1 MGAPEIPFNPDTA
14 RKVKETFN
22 KAAGKLKDQV
32 GGRNGAADTILK
44 DFKGPYATVY
54 TTNKDTVSG
63 DSNELAG
70 AMEQVAYIMDR
81 AIEAYEEAKADAE
94 KSDWEN
100 FKEDVKEFFGA
111 GEQEE
116 VPPAPAL
123 PSASTPSTSSKE
135 TPTGQA
141 GQESVVSGVP
151 SNMREGTQ
159 TLKGFD
165 GELTTFPGDMKSAL
179 EAYASECT
187 WAPITVGNIPDQLD
201 KWLKDN
207 SKEQEWLNK
216 IADEFERISGN
227 AQQVSTVPTSA
238 MEAAVGNANSHLRA
252 DLKVDTPTIQ
262 GSEAAAGYIGDPV
275 NAATGNFIEPETD
288 LAFTG
293 ASSAL
298 SITRMY
304 NALNRTSGVFGLGWS
319 SSLDMRLILTDE
331 NATWIKE
338 DGQHLIFPRRGDGW
352 ERADAHALWLTKEA
366 PESLPATFSNA
377 VEYLLVVRDNQG
389 SWWAFDTAGY
399 WVGHGESTGNII
411 MVERGEH
418 QEVTRIQHARGRFI
432 DIEYADSKVA
442 YVQSNDGTR
451 VEYIYDEVG
460 KLTGARTAADTR
472 HYDYNEQDLISAVTA
487 ADGTVEVE
495 NFYDALGRVRSQRYP
510 HGVVRKYSYLSGG
523 VTLVTNEDG
532 SHANSW
538 ISDAK
543 GRLVGMIDAN
553 QNRQSMAY
561 DTFSNRVSVTERDGS
576 MTVRAYNKRGLL
588 TREVTPEGAD
598 ATYEWDAHDRPKTL
612 ITTSG
617 AVISYEYADETGA
630 ERNPSTLVDALG
642 GHTQMNW
649 ENGLL
654 TSMVGPTGV
663 SVTCAYDAY
672 GEMTAITNALGETTR
687 FERDGTG
694 RIQRIITP
702 LGLTTTFTYD
712 AAGLLVARQE
722 ADGALWRFGYS
733 TGGRLHTVTDP
744 TGAVTAYEY
753 NTAGEI
759 ARVIDPL
766 GRTTTH
772 DFDAMGNLASITDP
786 AGSTW
791 SLVYDQLMQNTALI
805 DPLGHRWSRE
815 YDINGE
821 LASVTDPTGVRTTAK
836 TERRSGIHQ
845 ITDAFGTHTT
855 TFDAYGRPTKATGAD
870 GSEEVYT
877 HDAAGNIVE
886 ILDAEGHLTT
896 ITRDARGEIT
906 AITTPEGRTTT
917 FTYDEC
923 GRPLT
928 MTEPTGVV
936 TTLEY
941 DADSRVITRSTTAGV
956 REEITYDK
964 ASRIISQR
972 TNTGTA
978 RYGYDV
984 CGRLTFATDLQF
996 GTRRFAYDQ
1005 AGQLTCATN
1014 GLGGKTRYTYTPNGQ
1029 VATITAPNGAVTS
1042 YEYDAAGQ
1050 LVTTVDPLGRRTTGT
1065 YDAAGRLLSTTN
1077 PDGDELAYTYD
1088 AGGLLATTRFNQRL
1102 VSRVERD
1109 VRARTTCVL
1118 DYTQPGTSLTNENTG
1133 TPVVH
1138 TLATDRLGQ
1147 LIERTTTGSDST
1159 DQQVRIT
1166 YTPDGARSHMVVNGQ
1181 TTDYTY
1187 DEGTGLLTTLMR
1199 TRSADN
1205 AVGEKGQ
1212 SQSVPSVLE
1221 SLTYHYDTDARLTSI
1236 TDNTGTVLRAFNT
1249 VPTVVEASTT
1259 GAQEAD
1265 ASYVTDG
1272 GWATIEHRHV
1282 DGQQQSVTTYYNAQG
1297 LVIGV
1302 DDTADGLRL
1311 LTYDDAHQLT
1321 AVMTD
1326 HGTHR
1331 FTYDTAGFLIGEET
1345 TTGVVREYTYD
1356 AAGQLVR
1363 LEDSQV
1369 GVSQY
1374 VYDGLGRRVQ
1384 HTDHTGAVSTYA
1396 YSPVG
1401 LLAEITG
1408 EDRDAV
1414 YLWND
1419 ALGQVAAVATSTA
1432 DTGSTGADSA
1442 DDSHSTMMCTLTW
1455 DPVAFTPTV
1464 LGVNNTPVSLST
1476 SASVDVLGGRGVDPF
1491 DLSPVVA
1498 GFTTGSGVGSD
1509 VSSDTQGLFATASI
1523 PGVPGL
1529 GLTRAGSVQ
1538 VAGLEILGARAYDA
1552 TTRGFMT
1559 PDPLVSPVGA
1569 GWGANVYSFAGNDPV
1584 SQVDPWGLSPM
1595 TATQFREYRQDTSAR
1610 AIERMGKGLADFAD
1624 RNAGWI
1630 ALGVAAVGV
1639 AALAVSGP
1647 IGWGILTGM
1656 ALSGG
1661 IELGSQ
1667 LLSGE
1672 PLDWKKIAKSASIG
1686 GIAGGL
1692 GAGVAGL
1699 ATKVGSKIFTSIAS
1713 KYSTQAGAVNQ
1724 QMSQVFRNVATNPA
1738 TKNAV
1743 PKIVTGLKR
1752 TQQSLMGNAQ
1762 RYSSFASKVGSAG
1775 AREGVAAYVEAGTDT
1790 TLTYMTDGHH
1800 VTGRGLVA
1808 AWGVPAVSNAV
1819 LPKPVSKGFDGAF
1832 QKLGWQAAEGV
1843 SAKVRSGVSDAVG
1856 NFTNGAVSYS
1866 GAPMTYSPQYESF
1879 QGKDYEGP
1887 GWNPRK
1893 AFESG
1898 LKETVK
1904 GGASSSQP
1912 VESLKAVS
1920 FEAKPVSS
1928 GLDYAGM
1935 ARDSAMLSTGA
1946 SGVEVSVA
1954 SIYQHE
1960 KGTTNE

>member
-1 MGAPEIPFNPDTA
+1 MSIK
-14 RKVKETFN
+14 R
-22 KAAGKLKDQV
+22 L
-32 GGRNGAADTILK
+32 
-44 DFKGPYATVY
+44 
-54 TTNKDTVSG
+54 
-63 DSNELAG
+63 
-70 AMEQVAYIMDR
+70 
-81 AIEAYEEAKADAE
+81 
-94 KSDWEN
+94 
-100 FKEDVKEFFGA
+100 
-111 GEQEE
+111 
-116 VPPAPAL
+116 
-123 PSASTPSTSSKE
+123 
-135 TPTGQA
+135 
-141 GQESVVSGVP
+141 
-151 SNMREGTQ
+151 
-159 TLKGFD
+159 
-165 GELTTFPGDMKSAL
+165 
-179 EAYASECT
+179 
-187 WAPITVGNIPDQLD
+187 
-201 KWLKDN
+201 
-207 SKEQEWLNK
+207 
-216 IADEFERISGN
+216 
-227 AQQVSTVPTSA
+227 
-238 MEAAVGNANSHLRA
+238 
-252 DLKVDTPTIQ
+252 
-262 GSEAAAGYIGDPV
+262 
-275 NAATGNFIEPETD
+275 
-288 LAFTG
+288 LAF
-293 ASSAL
+293 
-298 SITRMY
+298 
-304 NALNRTSGVFGLGWS
+304 
-319 SSLDMRLILTDE
+319 
-331 NATWIKE
+331 
-338 DGQHLIFPRRGDGW
+338 
-352 ERADAHALWLTKEA
+352 
-366 PESLPATFSNA
+366 
-377 VEYLLVVRDNQG
+377 
-389 SWWAFDTAGY
+389 
-399 WVGHGESTGNII
+399 
-411 MVERGEH
+411 
-418 QEVTRIQHARGRFI
+418 RGRFI

-442 YVQSNDGTR
+442 YVQSNDGSR

-460 KLTGARTAADTR
+460 KLTGARTAAGTR

-576 MTVRAYNKRGLL
+576 MTVRVYNKRGLL

-642 GHTQMNW
+642 GRTQMSW

-672 GEMTAITNALGETTR
+672 GELTAITNALGETTR

-712 AAGLLVARQE
+712 AAGLLVAREE

-733 TGGRLHTVTDP
+733 TGGRLNTVTDP
-744 TGAVTAYEY
+744 AGAVTTYEY
-753 NTAGEI
+753 NVAGEI
-759 ARVIDPL
+759 ARVVDPL

-791 SLVYDQLMQNTALI
+791 SLVYDQLMQNTALV
-805 DPLGHRWSRE
+805 DPLGHKWSRE

-855 TFDAYGRPTKATGAD
+855 TFDAYGRPTKTTGAD
-870 GSEEVYT
+870 GSEEIYT

-886 ILDAEGHLTT
+886 VLDAEGHLTT

-923 GRPLT
+923 GRPST

-972 TNTGTA
+972 TNSGTA

-984 CGRLTFATDLQF
+984 CGRLTFAVDQQF
-996 GTRRFAYDQ
+996 GTRRFSYDQ
-1005 AGQLTCATN
+1005 AGQLVCATN

-1029 VATITAPNGAVTS
+1029 VATLTAPNGAVTF

-1077 PDGDELAYTYD
+1077 PDGDQLTYTYD
-1088 AGGLLATTRFNQRL
+1088 AGGLLATTRFNQQL

-1109 VRARTTCVL
+1109 VRARTTRVL
-1118 DYTQPGTSLTNENTG
+1118 DYTQPGTSLTDENTG

-1138 TLATDRLGQ
+1138 TLITDRLGQ

-1159 DQQVRIT
+1159 DQQVRID

-1181 TTDYTY
+1181 ATDYTY
-1187 DEGTGLLTTLMR
+1187 DQHTGLLTTLMR

-1221 SLTYHYDTDARLTSI
+1221 SLTYHYDTDAHLTHI
-1236 TDNTGTVLRAFNT
+1236 TDHTGAVLRAFNT
-1249 VPTVVEASTT
+1249 VPTVVEAGTT
-1259 GAQEAD
+1259 TSAQEAD

-1282 DGQQQSVTTYYNAQG
+1282 DGQQQSVTTYYNAEG

-1331 FTYDTAGFLIGEET
+1331 FIYDTAGFLIGEET
-1345 TTGVVREYTYD
+1345 ATGVTREYTYD

-1363 LEDSQV
+1363 LQDSHT
-1369 GVSQY
+1369 GVSEY
-1374 VYDGLGRRVQ
+1374 VYDGRRVQ
-1384 HTDHTGAVSTYA
+1384 HTDPTGAVSTYA

-1419 ALGQVAAVATSTA
+1419 ALGQVAAVAT
-1432 DTGSTGADSA
+1432 GSVGTNAGSP
-1442 DDSHSTMMCTLTW
+1442 TTMCTLTW

-1464 LGVNNTPVSLST
+1464 LGVNNTLVSLGAL
-1476 SASVDVLGGRGVDPF
+1476 ASVDAVGGRGKDPF
-1491 DLSPVVA
+1491 GLSPVVTGLA
-1498 GFTTGSGVGSD
+1498 TATGSDASAD
-1509 VSSDTQGLFATASI
+1509 AQGLFGTATTGIGSI
-1523 PGVPGL
+1523 PGAPGL
-1529 GLTRAGSVQ
+1529 GLTRAGSLQ

-1552 TTRGFMT
+1552 TTRGFMS
-1559 PDPLVSPVGA
+1559 PDPLTSPVGA
-1569 GWGANVYSFAGNDPV
+1569 GWATNVYSFAGNDPV
-1584 SQVDPWGLSPM
+1584 GQVDPWGLSPM
-1595 TATQFREYRQDTSAR
+1595 TAAEFQEYRQDTSKR
-1610 AIERMGKGLADFAD
+1610 AGERLYQRAEQFLNDHAGLIAAATIV
-1624 RNAGWI
+1624 AGI
-1630 ALGVAAVGV
+1630 AIMATGPLGWVGMAAVGGLLSFGGSV
-1639 AALAVSGP
+1639 ATQKLFGGKVNLKKSLIDGAVGFVGGGLGKLASMGTSALASSRLASTFTNSTAITKIGSALSSTRSGVTGAFGVARSWVAPAASRVASFASPLTSRISSAVAPMVSKAQPAVQVAGQWGRNIAGQYTSAGVVNEATEGAVSGAVNNAGGYWFNAENGYKP
-1647 IGWGILTGM
+1647 TVSGALHSAGTGFGIGMLTPAVGGGTVVSRGAQGIEKVAIDRITDFSAGGTNYLLSPSNDNQEKTPMKFIEEGLKNSLAGGSISSGKSIDTRMSQIIDDAVPNHLDGVSLSRRDLLTGN
-1656 ALSGG
+1656 
-1661 IELGSQ
+1661 IPE
-1667 LLSGE
+1667 
-1672 PLDWKKIAKSASIG
+1672 AS
-1686 GIAGGL
+1686 
-1692 GAGVAGL
+1692 
-1699 ATKVGSKIFTSIAS
+1699 
-1713 KYSTQAGAVNQ
+1713 
-1724 QMSQVFRNVATNPA
+1724 M
-1738 TKNAV
+1738 
-1743 PKIVTGLKR
+1743 
-1752 TQQSLMGNAQ
+1752 
-1762 RYSSFASKVGSAG
+1762 
-1775 AREGVAAYVEAGTDT
+1775 D
-1790 TLTYMTDGHH
+1790 
-1800 VTGRGLVA
+1800 
-1808 AWGVPAVSNAV
+1808 
-1819 LPKPVSKGFDGAF
+1819 
-1832 QKLGWQAAEGV
+1832 
-1843 SAKVRSGVSDAVG
+1843 
-1856 NFTNGAVSYS
+1856 
-1866 GAPMTYSPQYESF
+1866 
-1879 QGKDYEGP
+1879 
-1887 GWNPRK
+1887 
-1893 AFESG
+1893 
-1898 LKETVK
+1898 
-1904 GGASSSQP
+1904 
-1912 VESLKAVS
+1912 
-1920 FEAKPVSS
+1920 
-1928 GLDYAGM
+1928 
-1935 ARDSAMLSTGA
+1935 
-1946 SGVEVSVA
+1946 
-1954 SIYQHE
+1954 
-1960 KGTTNE
+1960 